1 MRINVNGGHTRRAP
15 GASGHLDELTEDRLV
30 KDALIAELRSR
41 GHEVSDSTTDEAT
54 QMDDLREQCRLAN
67 ASGAELA
74 VSIHLN
80 SGGGTGPEVWH
91 WAGNEET
98 GAIAE
103 RVSASVA
110 SALGLP
116 DRGAKSNQSF
126 YWLRHTDMPA
136 VLVECCFVDSE
147 RDAEA
152 WRRVGP
158 AAVARA
164 IADAIVGEAAQPAPE
179 VPEPQPSPDAPEPAP
194 ERRYLS
200 IEPGRYLCR
209 VDHLRVRTG
218 PGLGYPEVAHYD
230 AGQHVELEGWC
241 VEADG
246 YAWGTYVGGESG
258 ERRYIAVGPYTG
270 EPDPERDYLV
280 KA

>member
-15 GASGHLDELTEDRLV
+15 GASGYLDELAEDRLV
-30 KDALIAELRSR
+30 KDALVAELRAR

-54 QMDDLREQCRLAN
+54 VMDDLREQCRLAN

-74 VSIHLN
+74 VSVHLN
-80 SGGGTGPEVWH
+80 SGGGTGPECWA
-91 WAGNEET
+91 WAGNAET
-98 GAIAE
+98 SGLSQ
-103 RVSASVA
+103 RVADSVA
-110 SALGLP
+110 AALGLP
-116 DRGAKSNQSF
+116 SRGAKANQAF

-136 VLVECCFVDSE
+136 ILVECCFVDSE

-164 IADAIVGEAAQPAPE
+164 IADAIVGGSAQPAPE

-230 AGQHVELEGWC
+230 EGEAVELDGWC

-246 YAWGTYVGGESG
+246 YVWGTYVGEKSG
-258 ERRYIAVGPYTG
+258 ERRYVAVGRPTG
-270 EPDPERDYLV
+270 GPDASDYLV
-280 KA
+280 LA

>member
-15 GASGHLDELTEDRLV
+15 GASGYLDELAEDRLV
-30 KDALIAELRSR
+30 KDALVAELRAR

-54 QMDDLREQCRLAN
+54 VMDDLREQCRLAN

-74 VSIHLN
+74 VSVHLN
-80 SGGGTGPEVWH
+80 SGGGTGPECWH
-91 WAGNEET
+91 WTGNAET
-98 GAIAE
+98 AE
-103 RVSASVA
+103 LSQRVADSVA
-110 SALGLP
+110 AALGLP
-116 DRGAKSNQSF
+116 SRGAKASQAF

-136 VLVECCFVDSE
+136 ILVECCFVDSE

-164 IADAIVGEAAQPAPE
+164 IADAVVGEASQPAPD
-179 VPEPQPSPDAPEPAP
+179 VPEPESPAPAP

-200 IEPGRYLCR
+200 IEPGRYLCK

-246 YAWGTYVGGESG
+246 YAWGTYVGEESG

-270 EPDPERDYLV
+270 APDAERDYLV